1 MEDKPMKVK
10 HIAACHVVSFLVAG
24 IFMSSATPLLTG
36 YFSWSIV
43 LWFFGYPLYYFLGE
57 PGWE

>member
-1 MEDKPMKVK
+1 MKVK